1 MNTTGIIGHTRQLD
15 ILSMLVWN
23 NTVPHTM
30 LFTGI
35 PGIGKKII
43 ARRVLAALF
52 CPAEG
57 PPCMQCPV
65 CLRVEGKTL
74 PDLIELS
81 PDEKGTIPIGGAERR
96 EEGSVRWLIDRL
108 SKKSMSGKYGV
119 LIDGAESISVA
130 GQNAL
135 LKTIEEPQEGAH
147 IIIIASNKSS
157 ILPTIISRCMQL
169 SFNPLGRDEVKL
181 LLARAQ
187 VSADPGLIAELSG
200 GSMETALVLS
210 QEGVLEHVADIC
222 RAITRHLSSG
232 EVLALDF
239 SAIQKKMSMDVLI
252 SVLINAYRNVLSSS
266 VMNAPLHPYL
276 ADMRIPHT
284 QKLVKLIKILL
295 ALKKGLANN
304 LNVRNA
310 LKGLLYSLDRYDGFG
325 LPTLDRT
332 I

>member
-30 LFTGI
+30 LFTGLR
-35 PGIGKKII
+35 GIGKKII

-52 CPAEG
+52 CPAED

-65 CLRVEGKTL
+65 CLRAQGKTM

-81 PDEKGTIPIGGAERR
+81 PDEKGTIPIGGTERH

-108 SKKSMSGKYGV
+108 SKKSTSGKYGV
-119 LIDGAESISVA
+119 LIDGVESVTVA

-147 IIIIASNKSS
+147 IIIIASNKSL
-157 ILPTIISRCMQL
+157 ILPTILSRCMQL
-169 SFNPLGRDEVKL
+169 SFNPLAEDEVKL
-181 LLARAQ
+181 LLERAQ
-187 VSADPGLIAELSG
+187 ASADTGLIAELSG
-200 GSMETALVLS
+200 GSMETALILS
-210 QEGVLEHVADIC
+210 QEGVLEYVADIC
-222 RAITRHLSSG
+222 RTITGHLSSG
-232 EVLALDF
+232 KGLTLDF
-239 SAIQKKMSMDVLI
+239 SAVQKKMSMDVLI
-252 SVLINAYRNVLSSS
+252 TILINAYRSILSASI
-266 VMNAPLHPYL
+266 MNAPLHQYL
-276 ADMRIPHT
+276 ADMKIQHT

-295 ALKKGLANN
+295 ALKKGIANN

-310 LKGLLYSLDRYDGFG
+310 LKGLLYSLNRYDEFG